1 MGDSIIYKMRTK
13 FIKQFGWYLLIAIVV
28 IFVLFPIIWIFMISI
43 KTQRDAFAMP
53 PVWIYKPIWKNY
65 IDVWT
70 QDVFSRAFVNSFIVT
85 MLGVLIAMVAAIP
98 AAYMIN
104 EYSFKGK
111 RAIELWMLLSYM
123 FPQFLF
129 IIPIYLLY
137 QKIGLY
143 DTRIGLAIIY
153 QVAALPFFVWLV
165 RSFFNEVPKELRDA
179 AKIDGCNQ
187 FQILYKI
194 YVPLAAPG
202 IAATAILT
210 AIYIWNELVIALSLT
225 FSNSKTVSVAISGFR
240 GYTAINWGAMTAASI
255 ITIIP
260 MFIFALLAQKYI
272 VKGLT
277 LGAIK

>member
-1 MGDSIIYKMRTK
+1 MRTK

-70 QDVFSRAFVNSFIVT
+70 QDVFLRAFVNSFIVT

-98 AAYMIN
+98 AAYMLN

-137 QKIGLY
+137 QEIGLY
-143 DTRIGLAIIY
+143 DTRIGLALIY

-210 AIYIWNELVIALSLT
+210 AIYIWNELVIALALT